1 MPLER
6 SRPLDSADT
15 RRRIKAARAL
25 AGFAAANAPRS
36 PIGEAIRLRRLDLGL
51 RQDDLAARVERELRL
66 SRPAATFHWP
76 NVSRWERG
84 VSTPRGDRLEA
95 VARALECTVG
105 DLLGAR
111 PSQAE
116 LQVREVMALLRSIDR
131 RLRHVEALLAAQ
143 GTAVTAP
150 GREG

>member
-15 RRRIKAARAL
+15 
-25 AGFAAANAPRS
+25 
-36 PIGEAIRLRRLDLGL
+36 
-51 RQDDLAARVERELRL
+51 
-66 SRPAATFHWP
+66 
-76 NVSRWERG
+76 
-84 VSTPRGDRLEA
+84 GDRLEA